1 MDLLNVIIKP
11 LNSEK
16 TYSLRALD
24 VKKYVFEVNKKAS
37 KQEIALAFKMIYG
50 FAPEK
55 VNVVNRK
62 PVAIRTGT
70 RNPGLSKFKRIAYIT
85 LPKGVDIAFDEEE
98 AKSTEKK

>member
-16 TYSLRALD
+16 SYGLRMLEP
-24 VKKYVFEVNKKAS
+24 KKYVFEVNRKAS
-37 KQEIALAFKMIYG
+37 KIEIALAFKMIYG
-50 FAPEK
+50 FMPEK

-70 RNPGLSKFKRIAYIT
+70 RNPGMSKFKRIAYIT
-85 LPKGVDIAFDEEE
+85 IPAGYDIAVDEES
-98 AKSTEKK
+98 AKSESK